1 MDKKAKLEIIVKKLL
16 LLININV
23 DINCKQTIIVVK
35 KIKYTQNDIQITYK
49 KQVKTIVFNIQIE

>member
-1 MDKKAKLEIIVKKLL
+1 MDKKAKLELIVKKLL
-16 LLININV
+16 LSTKINV
-23 DINCKQTIIVVK
+23 YLNCKQTIIVVK